1 MFPSTSIYFNR
12 IYKVRDMYNNYVRTI
27 GFAFA
32 ISFLLV
38 IINMIIPGSALSMD
52 RHIWSDQEK
61 AILRSLWIGSL
72 GDPPVDPSNKY
83 SDNPKAAAFGRKLFF
98 EDHFS
103 GNMKVS
109 CATCHREDYSFTDNL
124 PLSHGMDTTPRRSM
138 PLAGVAYNSWF
149 FWDGRT
155 DSLWSQALGPIE
167 SKLEHGISRTMSA
180 YIISTYYR
188 EEYESLFGPI
198 PEITEDKWPQEA
210 RPAQDDPIA
219 LKAWVLMNPE
229 QREVVNRIYV
239 NMGKSIAA
247 FVRTILPQPSPFD
260 RYVEQVLAGESMNTR
275 LALTDDEGAGLRLF
289 IGKAK
294 CTNCHNGPMFTNSD
308 FHNLGLQQKK
318 NAEPDKGRSA
328 AITQVLSSDFNCLGK
343 YSDAHPNECSELRF
357 IDTSDKKYV
366 GAFKTPTLRGVTDR
380 PPYMHAGQFATVHEV
395 LEFYR
400 SQATNPELGH
410 GNLTDKELGQIEAFL
425 LTLSSPITSLQTEV
439 K

>member
-1 MFPSTSIYFNR
+1 ML
-12 IYKVRDMYNNYVRTI
+12 NYLIRTI
-27 GFAFA
+27 GITTA
-32 ISFLLV
+32 ISCLFV
-38 IINMIIPGSALSMD
+38 SINIVNPFSAWSMD
-52 RHIWSDQEK
+52 QHAWSDQEK

-72 GDPPVDPSNKY
+72 GPAPADPSNKY

-138 PLAGVAYNSWF
+138 PLIGVAYNSWF

-180 YIISTYYR
+180 FIIDTYYR

-210 RPAQDDPIA
+210 RPAQDDPNA
-219 LKAWVLMNPE
+219 LKAWVLMTTA

-247 FVRTILPQPSPFD
+247 FVRTIMPRPSPFD
-260 RYVEQVLAGESMNTR
+260 RYVEQIQTGEISNTR
-275 LALTDDEGAGLRLF
+275 MALTDDETAGLRLF

-308 FHNLGLQQKK
+308 FHNLGLPQKK
-318 NAEPDKGRSA
+318 NAEPDKGRA
-328 AITQVLSSDFNCLGK
+328 EAITQVLSNEFNCLGK
-343 YSDAHPNECSELRF
+343 YSDADPEDCYELRF
-357 IDTSDKKYV
+357 IDTSDKKYM
-366 GAFKTPTLRGVTDR
+366 GAFKTPTLRSVADH
-380 PPYMHAGQFATVHEV
+380 PPYMHAGQFATLHEV

-410 GNLTDKELGQIEAFL
+410 KDLTDRELDQLEAFL
-425 LTLSSPITSLQTEV
+425 NALSSPVTSLQTEM

>member
-1 MFPSTSIYFNR
+1 MRNFS
-12 IYKVRDMYNNYVRTI
+12 VRTI
-27 GFAFA
+27 GTSVT
-32 ISFLLV
+32 ISLLLV
-38 IINMIIPGSALSMD
+38 ITYMIVPGTVFSMD
-52 RHIWSDQEK
+52 QHTWSDQEK

-72 GDPPVDPSNKY
+72 GSSPVDPSNKY

-138 PLAGVAYNSWF
+138 PLIGVAYNSWF
-149 FWDGRT
+149 FWDGRA

-180 YIISTYYR
+180 FIISKYYR

-210 RPAQDDPIA
+210 RPAQDDPNA

-260 RYVEQVLAGESMNTR
+260 RYVEQIQAGETTISRM
-275 LALTDDEGAGLRLF
+275 ALTNDETAGLRLF

-308 FHNLGLQQKK
+308 FHNLGLPQNKK
-318 NAEPDKGRSA
+318 VALDKGRSA
-328 AITQVLSSDFNCLGK
+328 AITQVLSSGFNCLSK
-343 YSDAHPNECSELRF
+343 YSDAHPDECSELRF

-366 GAFKTPTLRGVTDR
+366 GAFKTPTLRNVIEH

-410 GNLTDKELGQIEAFL
+410 GDLTDKELAQLEAFL
-425 LTLSSPITSLQTEV
+425 SALSSPISSLQAEA

>member
-1 MFPSTSIYFNR
+1 MQ
-12 IYKVRDMYNNYVRTI
+12 NYSFRTI
-27 GFAFA
+27 G
-32 ISFLLV
+32 ITLV
-38 IINMIIPGSALSMD
+38 ICSLSVIANMIIPETVLSMD
-52 RHIWSDQEK
+52 EHTWSDQEK
-61 AILRSLWIGSL
+61 LILRSLWIGSL
-72 GDPPVDPSNKY
+72 GPLPTDPSNRY
-83 SDNPKAAAFGRKLFF
+83 SDNPKAAALGRKLFF

-138 PLAGVAYNSWF
+138 PLIGVAYNSWF

-180 YIISTYYR
+180 YIISKYYR
-188 EEYESLFGPI
+188 DEYESLFGPI
-198 PEITEDKWPQEA
+198 PEITEEKWPQKA

-219 LKAWVLMNPE
+219 LKAWVLMTPE

-247 FVRTILPQPSPFD
+247 FVRTIMPQPSPFD
-260 RYVEQVLAGESMNTR
+260 HYVEQVLSEKPLTSRM
-275 LALTDDEGAGLRLF
+275 ALTDNEVAGLRLF

-308 FHNLGLQQKK
+308 FHNLGLPQ
-318 NAEPDKGRSA
+318 NNDKMHDTGRA
-328 AITQVLSSDFNCLGK
+328 GAITQVLSNEFNCIGK
-343 YSDAHPNECSELRF
+343 YSDAKPNECLELRF
-357 IDTSDKKYV
+357 IDTSEKKYR
-366 GAFKTPTLRGVTDR
+366 GAFKTPTLRNVADR
-380 PPYMHAGQFATVHEV
+380 PPYMHAGQFSTLHEV

-410 GNLTDKELGQIEAFL
+410 KDLTDSELNQLVAFL
-425 LTLSSPITSLQTEV
+425 HALSSPLTSLQAEA

>member
-1 MFPSTSIYFNR
+1 MG
-12 IYKVRDMYNNYVRTI
+12 NYSVRTFGTTI
-27 GFAFA
+27 A
-32 ISFLLV
+32 ISCLFIFLFLLY
-38 IINMIIPGSALSMD
+38 PHSGWTMD
-52 RHIWSDQEK
+52 QHTWSDQEK
-61 AILRSLWIGSL
+61 ATLRSLWIGSL
-72 GDPPVDPSNKY
+72 GPAPVDPSNKY

-138 PLAGVAYNSWF
+138 PLIGVAYNSWF

-180 YIISTYYR
+180 YIISKYYR

-247 FVRTILPQPSPFD
+247 FVRTIVPEPSPFD
-260 RYVEQVLAGESMNTR
+260 RYVEQIQAAETVTARME
-275 LALTDDEGAGLRLF
+275 LTNNEVAGLRLF

-308 FHNLGLQQKK
+308 FHNLGLPQNNDKM
-318 NAEPDKGRSA
+318 PDTGRA
-328 AITQVLSSDFNCLGK
+328 GAITQVLSNEFNCIGK
-343 YSDAHPNECSELRF
+343 YSDAKPNECLELRF
-357 IDTSDKKYV
+357 IDTSEKKYR
-366 GAFKTPTLRGVTDR
+366 GAFKTPTLRNVADR
-380 PPYMHAGQFATVHEV
+380 PPYMHAGQLATLHEV

-410 GNLTDKELGQIEAFL
+410 KDLTDSELNQLVAFL
-425 LTLSSPITSLQTEV
+425 NALSSPLTSLQAEA

>member
-1 MFPSTSIYFNR
+1 MR
-12 IYKVRDMYNNYVRTI
+12 NYLVRTI
-27 GFAFA
+27 ETILA
-32 ISFLLV
+32 ISFFFIFVSIV
-38 IINMIIPGSALSMD
+38 IPTPATSMD
-52 RHIWSDQEK
+52 EHTWSDQEK
-61 AILRSLWIGSL
+61 AILSSLWIGSL
-72 GDPPVDPSNKY
+72 GSAPVDPSNKY

-138 PLAGVAYNSWF
+138 PLIGVAYNSWF
-149 FWDGRT
+149 FWDGRS

-180 YIISTYYR
+180 SIISTYYKK
-188 EEYESLFGPI
+188 EYESLFGAI
-198 PEITEDKWPQEA
+198 PEITEEEWPQEA
-210 RPAQDDPIA
+210 RPAQDDPNA
-219 LKAWVLMNPE
+219 LKAWVLMSPE

-247 FVRTILPQPSPFD
+247 FVRTILPQPSTFD
-260 RYVEQVLAGESMNTR
+260 LYVEQIQGSGTKIARM
-275 LALTDDEGAGLRLF
+275 ALNDDEAAGLRLF

-318 NAEPDKGRSA
+318 NAEPDRGRSA
-328 AITQVLSSDFNCLGK
+328 AITQVLSNEFNCLGK
-343 YSDAHPNECSELRF
+343 YSDAHPNDCYELRF
-357 IDTSDKKYV
+357 IDTSDKKYA
-366 GAFKTPTLRGVTDR
+366 GAFKTPTLRNVTEH
-380 PPYMHAGQFATVHEV
+380 PPYMHAGQFTTLREV

-400 SQATNPELGH
+400 SQATNPELSH
-410 GNLTDKELGQIEAFL
+410 KDLTDRELDQLEVFL
-425 LTLSSPITSLQTEV
+425 HTLSSPITSLQAEA

>member
-1 MFPSTSIYFNR
+1 MLNYS
-12 IYKVRDMYNNYVRTI
+12 VRAIFTT
-27 GFAFA
+27 AA
-32 ISFLLV
+32 ISCLFIFIFILY
-38 IINMIIPGSALSMD
+38 PHSAWSMD
-52 RHIWSDQEK
+52 QHTWSDQEK
-61 AILRSLWIGSL
+61 AVLRSMWIGSL
-72 GDPPVDPSNKY
+72 GPAPVDPSNKF

-138 PLAGVAYNSWF
+138 PLIGVAYNSWF

-180 YIISTYYR
+180 YIISKYHR

-198 PEITEDKWPQEA
+198 PEITAEKWPQEA
-210 RPAQDDPIA
+210 RPAQDDPDA

-247 FVRTILPQPSPFD
+247 FVRTIVPQPSSFD
-260 RYVEQVLAGESMNTR
+260 RYVEQVLTEDTVTARMS
-275 LALTDDEGAGLRLF
+275 LTNDEVAGLRLF

-294 CTNCHNGPMFTNSD
+294 CTNCHNGPMLTNSD
-308 FHNLGLQQKK
+308 FHNLGLPQKK
-318 NAEPDKGRSA
+318 NGPPDMGRSI
-328 AITQVLSSDFNCLGK
+328 AITQVLSSEFNCLGK
-343 YSDAHPNECSELRF
+343 YSDAGPNECPELRF
-357 IDTSDKKYV
+357 IDTSDTKYV
-366 GAFKTPTLRGVTDR
+366 GAFKTPTLRNVIEH
-380 PPYMHAGQFATVHEV
+380 PPYMHAGQFATVHDV

-400 SQATNPELGH
+400 SQAQNPELGH
-410 GNLTDKELGQIEAFL
+410 GDLSDKELDQLEAFL
-425 LTLSSPITSLQTEV
+425 QTLSSPITSLQPEV

>member
-1 MFPSTSIYFNR
+1 MQ
-12 IYKVRDMYNNYVRTI
+12 NYSFRTI
-27 GFAFA
+27 G
-32 ISFLLV
+32 ITLV
-38 IINMIIPGSALSMD
+38 ICSLSVIANMIIPETVLSMD
-52 RHIWSDQEK
+52 EHTWSDQEK
-61 AILRSLWIGSL
+61 LILRSLWIGSL
-72 GDPPVDPSNKY
+72 GPLPTDPSNRY
-83 SDNPKAAAFGRKLFF
+83 SDNPKAAALGRKLFF

-138 PLAGVAYNSWF
+138 PLIGVAYNSWF

-180 YIISTYYR
+180 YIISKYYR
-188 EEYESLFGPI
+188 DEYESLFGPI
-198 PEITEDKWPQEA
+198 PEITEEKWPQKA

-219 LKAWVLMNPE
+219 LKAWVLMTPE
-229 QREVVNRIYV
+229 QREIVNRIYV

-247 FVRTILPQPSPFD
+247 FVRTIMPQPSPFD
-260 RYVEQVLAGESMNTR
+260 HYVEQVLSEKPLTR
-275 LALTDDEGAGLRLF
+275 RMALTDNELAGLRLF

-308 FHNLGLQQKK
+308 FHNLGLPQ
-318 NAEPDKGRSA
+318 NNDNMPDTGRA
-328 AITQVLSSDFNCLGK
+328 GAITQVLSNEFNCIGK
-343 YSDAHPNECSELRF
+343 YSDAKPNECLELRF
-357 IDTSDKKYV
+357 IDTSEKKYR
-366 GAFKTPTLRGVTDR
+366 GAFKTPTLRNVADR
-380 PPYMHAGQFATVHEV
+380 PPYMHAGQFSTLHEV

-410 GNLTDKELGQIEAFL
+410 KDLTDSELNQLVAFL
-425 LTLSSPITSLQTEV
+425 NALSSPLTSLQAEA

>member
-1 MFPSTSIYFNR
+1 
-12 IYKVRDMYNNYVRTI
+12 
-27 GFAFA
+27 
-32 ISFLLV
+32 
-38 IINMIIPGSALSMD
+38 MD
-52 RHIWSDQEK
+52 EHIWSDQEK

-83 SDNPKAAAFGRKLFF
+83 SDNPKVAAFGRTLFF

-138 PLAGVAYNSWF
+138 PLAGVAFNSWF
-149 FWDGRT
+149 FWDGRA

-167 SKLEHGISRTMSA
+167 NKLEHGISRTMSA
-180 YIISTYYR
+180 YIISKYHR

-198 PEITEDKWPQEA
+198 PEITEEKWPQDA
-210 RPAQDDPIA
+210 RPAQDDPNA
-219 LKAWVLMNPE
+219 LKAWVLMTPE
-229 QREVVNRIYV
+229 QREAVNRIYV

-260 RYVEQVLAGESMNTR
+260 RYVKQVLADETMISRMS
-275 LALTDDEGAGLRLF
+275 LTDKEAAGLRLF

-308 FHNLGLQQKK
+308 FHNLGIPQKNK
-318 NAEPDKGRSA
+318 AEPDKGRFA
-328 AITQVLSSDFNCLGK
+328 AITQVLSSEFNCLGI

-357 IDTSDKKYV
+357 IDTSEKKYIR
-366 GAFKTPTLRGVTDR
+366 AFKTPTLRGVTDR
-380 PPYMHAGQFATVHEV
+380 PPYMHAGQFATVGEV

-410 GNLTDKELGQIEAFL
+410 GNLTDTELDKIEAFL
-425 LTLSSPITSLQTEV
+425 RTLSSPITSLQTEV

>member
-1 MFPSTSIYFNR
+1 MR
-12 IYKVRDMYNNYVRTI
+12 NYTI
-27 GFAFA
+27 RA
-32 ISFLLV
+32 IRSVTGASLLLV
-38 IINMIIPGSALSMD
+38 FMSMVISGTAWSMD
-52 RHIWSDQEK
+52 QHTWSDGEK

-72 GDPPVDPSNKY
+72 DPLPVDPSNRY
-83 SDNPKAAAFGRKLFF
+83 SDNPKAAALGRKLFF

-138 PLAGVAYNSWF
+138 PLIGVAYSNWF

-180 YIISTYYR
+180 YIISKNYR

-198 PEITEDKWPQEA
+198 PEITEDRWPQEA
-210 RPAQDDPIA
+210 RPAQDDSNA
-219 LKAWVLMNPE
+219 LKAWVLMTPA
-229 QREVVNRIYV
+229 QRKVVNRIYV

-247 FVRTILPQPSPFD
+247 FVRTIMPQPSPFD
-260 RYVEQVLAGESMNTR
+260 IYVEQILETEAKTTR
-275 LALTDDEGAGLRLF
+275 MALTNDELAGLRLF

-308 FHNLGLQQKK
+308 FHNLGLPSKGKGQ
-318 NAEPDKGRSA
+318 ADMGRSA
-328 AITQVLSSDFNCLGK
+328 AITQVLSNEFNCLGL
-343 YSDAHPNECSELRF
+343 YSDAQANECPELRF
-357 IDTSDKKYV
+357 IDTSDKKYE
-366 GAFKTPTLRGVTDR
+366 GAFKTPTLRNVAER
-380 PPYMHAGQFATVHEV
+380 PPYMHAGQFTTVHEV

-400 SQATNPELGH
+400 SQAQNPELGH
-410 GNLTDKELGQIEAFL
+410 GDLTDKELGQIEAFL
-425 LTLSSPITSLQTEV
+425 HTLSSPISSLQAE
-439 K
+439 KK

>member
-1 MFPSTSIYFNR
+1 MQNYLIRTAR
-12 IYKVRDMYNNYVRTI
+12 IT
-27 GFAFA
+27 AA
-32 ISFLLV
+32 ISCLFVLICLV
-38 IINMIIPGSALSMD
+38 MPNTALTMD
-52 RHIWSDQEK
+52 EHTWSKQEK

-72 GDPPVDPSNKY
+72 GSAPVDPSNKY

-138 PLAGVAYNSWF
+138 PLIGVAYNSWF
-149 FWDGRT
+149 FWDGRS

-180 YIISTYYR
+180 FIISKYYR
-188 EEYESLFGPI
+188 EEYESLFGTI

-210 RPAQDDPIA
+210 RPAQDDPNA
-219 LKAWVLMNPE
+219 LKAWVLMTPE

-247 FVRTILPQPSPFD
+247 FVRTIMPQPSPFD
-260 RYVEQVLAGESMNTR
+260 RYVEQVLGSGPKTARM
-275 LALTDDEGAGLRLF
+275 ALNDNEVAGLRLF

-308 FHNLGLQQKK
+308 FHNLGLPHKK
-318 NAEPDKGRSA
+318 STGSDKGRSA
-328 AITQVLSSDFNCLGK
+328 AITQVLSSEFNCLGN
-343 YSDAHPNECSELRF
+343 YSDAQSNECYELRF
-357 IDTSDKKYV
+357 IDTSDKKYA
-366 GAFKTPTLRGVTDR
+366 GAFKTPTLRNVTEH
-380 PPYMHAGQFATVHEV
+380 PPYMHAGQFATVREV

-410 GNLTDKELGQIEAFL
+410 EDLTDRELDQIEAFL
-425 LTLSSPITSLQTEV
+425 HALSSPITSLQAET

>member
-1 MFPSTSIYFNR
+1 MRNYSVR
-12 IYKVRDMYNNYVRTI
+12 IIGTTTTI
-27 GFAFA
+27 SCLFVFL
-32 ISFLLV
+32 FLLY
-38 IINMIIPGSALSMD
+38 PHSGWTMD
-52 RHIWSDQEK
+52 QHTWSDQEK
-61 AILRSLWIGSL
+61 ATLRSLWIGSL
-72 GDPPVDPSNKY
+72 GPAPVDPSNKY
-83 SDNPKAAAFGRKLFF
+83 SDNPRAAAFGRKLFF

-138 PLAGVAYNSWF
+138 PLIGVAYNSWF

-180 YIISTYYR
+180 YIISKYYR

-247 FVRTILPQPSPFD
+247 FVRTIVPEPSPFD
-260 RYVEQVLAGESMNTR
+260 RYVEQILAAETVTARM
-275 LALTDDEGAGLRLF
+275 ALTNNEVAGLRLF

-308 FHNLGLQQKK
+308 FHNLGLPQKK
-318 NAEPDKGRSA
+318 NKPPDKGRSV
-328 AITQVLSSDFNCLGK
+328 AITQVLSSEFNCLSK
-343 YSDAHPNECSELRF
+343 YSDAHANDCSELRF

-366 GAFKTPTLRGVTDR
+366 GAFKTPSLRNVTEH

-400 SQATNPELGH
+400 SQAQNPELGH
-410 GNLTDKELGQIEAFL
+410 GDLTDTELDQLDAFL
-425 LTLSSPITSLQTEV
+425 HSLSSPITSLQPEI

>member
-1 MFPSTSIYFNR
+1 MRNYSVR
-12 IYKVRDMYNNYVRTI
+12 IIGTTTTI
-27 GFAFA
+27 SCLFVFL
-32 ISFLLV
+32 FLLY
-38 IINMIIPGSALSMD
+38 PHSGWTMD
-52 RHIWSDQEK
+52 QHTWSDQEK
-61 AILRSLWIGSL
+61 ATLRSLWIGSL
-72 GDPPVDPSNKY
+72 GPAPVDPSNKY
-83 SDNPKAAAFGRKLFF
+83 SDNPRAAAFGRKLFF

-138 PLAGVAYNSWF
+138 PLIGVAYNSWF

-180 YIISTYYR
+180 YIISKYYR

-210 RPAQDDPIA
+210 RPAKNDPIA

-247 FVRTILPQPSPFD
+247 FVRTIVPEPSPFD
-260 RYVEQVLAGESMNTR
+260 RYVEQILAAETVTARM
-275 LALTDDEGAGLRLF
+275 ALTNNEVAGLRLF

-308 FHNLGLQQKK
+308 FHNLGLPQK
-318 NAEPDKGRSA
+318 NNNPPDNGRSV
-328 AITQVLSSDFNCLGK
+328 AITQVLSNEFNCLGK
-343 YSDAHPNECSELRF
+343 YSDAHANDCSELRF

-366 GAFKTPTLRGVTDR
+366 GAFKTPSLRNVTEH

-400 SQATNPELGH
+400 SQAQNPELGH
-410 GNLTDKELGQIEAFL
+410 GDLTDTELDQLEAFL
-425 LTLSSPITSLQTEV
+425 HSLSSPITSLQAEV